1 MNGYGQAGGRGWG
14 VGVTVRLTEDEDRDR
29 LFLCSSAQPGPPNA
43 CTQEN
48 APRADQ
54 HHCLPAERW
63 FVLAP
68 PPLLR
73 SLPRAPESAGSSFL
87 PLPHCVGIFRRLPF
101 FLTSYE
107 YQNILYLRALPRN
120 QALPQGREHV

>member
-1 MNGYGQAGGRGWG
+1 MG
-14 VGVTVRLTEDEDRDR
+14 GVTVCLTEDEDRDR
-29 LFLCSSAQPGPPNA
+29 LFLCSSAQPGLPNA

-54 HHCLPAERW
+54 HHRLPAERW

-73 SLPRAPESAGSSFL
+73 SRPQAPESAGSSLL
-87 PLPHCVGIFRRLPF
+87 PLLHCVGIFRRLPF
-101 FLTSYE
+101 FLTSCE
-107 YQNILYLRALPRN
+107 YQNILYIRALPRN